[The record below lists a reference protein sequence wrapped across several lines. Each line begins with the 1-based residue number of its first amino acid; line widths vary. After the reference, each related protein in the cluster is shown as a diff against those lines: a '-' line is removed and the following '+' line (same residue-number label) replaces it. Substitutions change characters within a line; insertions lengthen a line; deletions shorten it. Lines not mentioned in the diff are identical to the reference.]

1 MQNIEEQIEQL
12 VAKEFERSQAE
23 YAEAHRPRTPSPEE
37 EIQARLAKARF
48 QERVADYAIAAG
60 VRPASVR
67 FVVRDAADVFEL
79 RDNALVPRGGATDP
93 DDPLEPLTP
102 LRWLKGLRTTDE
114 YLFADGG
121 SR

>member
-12 VAKEFERSQAE
+12 VAQQFERSQAE
-23 YAEAHRPRTPSPEE
+23 YAAAHRPSTPTPEE

-67 FVVRDAADVFEL
+67 FVVRDAEEVFEL
-79 RDNALVPRGGATDP
+79 RDNTLVPLHGETDP
-93 DDPLEPLTP
+93 EDPLEPLTP
-102 LRWLKGLRTTDE
+102 MRWLKTLRITDA
-114 YLFADGG
+114 YLFVPGL
-121 SR
+121 